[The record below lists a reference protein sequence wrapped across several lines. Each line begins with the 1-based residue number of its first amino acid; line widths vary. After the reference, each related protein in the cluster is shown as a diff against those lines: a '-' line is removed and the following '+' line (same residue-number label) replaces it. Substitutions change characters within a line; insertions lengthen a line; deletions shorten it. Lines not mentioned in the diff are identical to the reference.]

1 MYRVA
6 HLVADLGWV
15 DLDFEWSSV
24 CPIVPWLMGIWLKE
38 LHEWERCLNT
48 DIQVKPSQVSDQ
60 MGHPV
65 VWMHPTSLYPR
76 TTGSLEAFLLLAA
89 SSWLSCFAPGSEL
102 CCASL
107 GVEVLLK
114 LKMGILVLSYEM
126 FIQFSVLTG
135 SNYRRACI
143 GLGASWTG
151 MAKSRVL
158 SLSSILF
165 RTSSASVHDR
175 HYAVNTTPLMWS
187 VGMHVDCSC
196 ISLNIVLD
204 GRGCLCRWKHDNLC
218 NELTSLM

>member
-1 MYRVA
+1 MVWWNLFLLLFSVQEQISPNHVQA
-6 HLVADLGWV
+6 L
-15 DLDFEWSSV
+15 FTSS
-24 CPIVPWLMGIWLKE
+24 
-38 LHEWERCLNT
+38 
-48 DIQVKPSQVSDQ
+48 
-60 MGHPV
+60 V

-126 FIQFSVLTG
+126 FVQFSIHFVGYFGLRLWNVYSVLV
-135 SNYRRACI
+135 SNFRRACI

-158 SLSSILF
+158 SLSYLLF

-175 HYAVNTTPLMWS
+175 HYAVRT
-187 VGMHVDCSC
+187 
-196 ISLNIVLD
+196 
-204 GRGCLCRWKHDNLC
+204 HDASDDQWAC
-218 NELTSLM
+218 KS